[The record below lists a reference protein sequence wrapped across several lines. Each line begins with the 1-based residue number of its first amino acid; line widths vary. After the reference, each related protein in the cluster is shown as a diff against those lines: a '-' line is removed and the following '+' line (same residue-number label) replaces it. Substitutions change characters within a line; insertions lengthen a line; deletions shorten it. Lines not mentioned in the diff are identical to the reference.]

1 MRVVAGSHAIA
12 WHVQGS
18 KRLSERAGEVLAE
31 AEAERSLVVSV
42 ATLIDLWYVSQTTR
56 SVTAEQ
62 LGALRERLG
71 SSGAVSLEPV
81 TVAVADAAT
90 TIPRASVADPWDRL
104 IMATAIALQVPLVT
118 RDSAVRASGLV
129 QTIW

>member
-1 MRVVAGSHAIA
+1 MRVVADSHAIV
-12 WHVQGS
+12 WYVQGS

-42 ATLIDLWYVSQTTR
+42 ATLIDLYVSQTTQ

-62 LGALRERLG
+62 LAALRERLA
-71 SSGAVSLEPV
+71 SSEAVALEPV
-81 TVAVADAAT
+81 TAAIADAT
-90 TIPRASVADPWDRL
+90 TSIPRASVPDPWDRL
-104 IMATAIALQVPLVT
+104 IMATAIALQAPLVT
-118 RDSAVRASGLV
+118 RDSAIRASGLV

>member
-1 MRVVAGSHAIA
+1 MRVVADSHAIV
-12 WHVQGS
+12 WYVQGS

-56 SVTAEQ
+56 SVTAKQ
-62 LGALRERLG
+62 LAALRQRLG
-71 SSGAVSLEPV
+71 SSGAVALEPV
-81 TVAVADAAT
+81 TAVIADATT
-90 TIPRASVADPWDRL
+90 TIPRASVPDPWDRL
-104 IMATAIALQVPLVT
+104 IMATAISIQVPLVT

-129 QTIW
+129 ETIW